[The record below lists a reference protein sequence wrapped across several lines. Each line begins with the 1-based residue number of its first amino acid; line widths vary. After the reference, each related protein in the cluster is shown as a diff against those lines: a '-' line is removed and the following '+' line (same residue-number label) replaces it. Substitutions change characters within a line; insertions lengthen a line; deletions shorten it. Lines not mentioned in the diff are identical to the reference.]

1 MFLYPGMIKLT
12 ALTKL
17 ELGVKS
23 HIKLVRLN
31 KRGLLNIAI
40 DHRAIN

>member
-1 MFLYPGMIKLT
+1 MFLHPGVIKLS
-12 ALTKL
+12 AITKL

-23 HIKLVRLN
+23 HIKLVRFN

-40 DHRAIN
+40 DQSGF